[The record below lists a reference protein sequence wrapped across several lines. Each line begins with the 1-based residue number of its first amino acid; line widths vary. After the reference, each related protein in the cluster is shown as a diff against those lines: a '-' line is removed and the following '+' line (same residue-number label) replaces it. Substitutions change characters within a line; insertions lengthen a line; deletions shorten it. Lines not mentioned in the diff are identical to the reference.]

1 MFAAIRRWFRQR
13 EIQDTLSYAETQ
25 LTLAITVGDKPRI
38 NRLTQIIES
47 LREESNED
55 YRAYG

>member
-13 EIQDTLSYAETQ
+13 EIQDTLSYAEMQ
-25 LTLAITVGDKPRI
+25 LTLAITAGDKPRI
-38 NRLTQIIES
+38 NRLTQIIEN